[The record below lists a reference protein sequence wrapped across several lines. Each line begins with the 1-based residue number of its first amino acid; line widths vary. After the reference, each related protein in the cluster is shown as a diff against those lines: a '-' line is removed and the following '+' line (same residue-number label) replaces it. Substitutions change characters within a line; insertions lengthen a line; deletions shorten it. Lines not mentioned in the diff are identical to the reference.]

1 MSEHGAYVESR
12 GDSPLM
18 PAIVNRLIR
27 NTAYGAA
34 VIAVTVAA
42 QSCSQLTPP
51 PKPDLEDPSFKE
63 SLAEQKRINRYFH
76 DVVVPRLETC
86 WHKVQGTGTVE
97 IGYTFEK
104 NAKGDWGFR
113 TLEAGKS
120 SLPKGQD
127 VVAANCMEQAVGG
140 TSFPPEERDEG
151 ETYLIRW
158 DWPVPLPADIK
169 ERADQ
174 MFKDN
179 GGGGTG
185 CDGEGTAAKC
195 FKCKGSTQCLTV
207 CVGYQTCDLISTP
220 KEISCTA
227 TKKCASGGPFGVI
240 GGGAILY

>member
-1 MSEHGAYVESR
+1 
-12 GDSPLM
+12 M
-18 PAIVNRLIR
+18 PAIVTRLIR
-27 NTAYGAA
+27 RAAYGAA

-42 QSCSQLTPP
+42 QSCSQL
-51 PKPDLEDPSFKE
+51 PKPDPEDPRFQE

-76 DVVVPRLETC
+76 DAVVPRLNTC
-86 WHKVQGTGTVE
+86 WPKVQGTGTVE

-104 NAKGDWGFR
+104 NAQGDWGFR
-113 TLEAGKS
+113 TLEVAKS
-120 SLPKGQD
+120 SLPEGQD

-140 TSFPPEERDEG
+140 TSFPAEQRDEG

-158 DWPVPLPADIK
+158 DWPVPLPGDIK
-169 ERADQ
+169 EQADR

-185 CDGEGTAAKC
+185 CDGKGTAAKC
-195 FKCKGSTQCLTV
+195 FTCKGATQCLTV
-207 CVGYQTCDLISTP
+207 CVGYQTCDLISTS
-220 KEISCTA
+220 KETSCTS